1 MKTDDT
7 LLLIE
12 SRRALSDGRARAL
25 REAAGLSQSE
35 VARTVRV
42 TPQAVT
48 RWETGSRVPRGDA
61 ALRYA
66 RFLAR
71 IGLQVPTPDAA

>member
-1 MKTDDT
+1 MTTDDAM
-7 LLLIE
+7 LIIE
-12 SRRALSDGRARAL
+12 ARRALSDGRARAL
-25 REAAGLSQSE
+25 REEAGLSQSE
-35 VARTVRV
+35 VARTLRV

-48 RWETGSRVPRGDA
+48 RWETGSRTPRGDT

-71 IGLQVPTPDAA
+71 LGLRP